1 MNPDKYQQAVID
13 EYARTNRN
21 IFVEAT
27 AGCLGKDVPILMF
40 DGSVKMSQNITVG
53 DVLMG
58 PDSTPRNVISVKT
71 GRSNMY
77 RIVPVKGMEW
87 TCNDSHIMVVHDQ
100 YISRSMRLYNTHH
113 KTDIVDRNIA
123 DILRFRRSDNSIGHL
138 KLVRTG
144 VEFPEVNTGID
155 PYLLGLWLAEGTKGQ
170 NSPTFTIYKEDTDIL
185 EYLRNYPLPT
195 GVSIKEKP
203 DGESCV
209 RVRFLGAVH
218 TFNREFKENC
228 VDDTGMVSIP
238 KKYLINSRKNR
249 LRLLAG
255 LLDGDGYLSKN
266 GFSIST
272 KFEQLG
278 KDIIYLC
285 KSLGF
290 QCKGRWKKSTILSR
304 NFEGYYYRIF
314 IYGHTDQIPNVLK
327 RKHAKERRQIKDVL
341 HTDFSVYDIG
351 VGDWYGFTVD
361 GDNRYLLGDFTI
373 THNSGKTTTLI
384 ELSKRTPPIRDSI
397 FLAFNKSIAQ
407 ELANRLPPDR
417 KAQTLHS
424 CALSALRRAYK
435 IDIDITDSKY
445 FYMALEGLK
454 WPEKQ
459 SVKQRMSVC
468 SKVARLYDLM
478 RVNCI
483 YGGEKE
489 VFSLGLRYGEEVSD
503 EIVDRAIKLHAIATQ
518 AADRYFYSNAGGK
531 LKMDFTDMLTFA
543 IKYVPDRDFKKY
555 SVVMTDEIQD
565 LNPLQYELI
574 KRLKSPNGRL
584 IGVGDQRQS
593 IYSFQGSNLDTL
605 NAIRNAPNTVSLPL
619 SMTYRCA
626 RAIVNKALEVFPN
639 GIEAAPFAKEGEVRE
654 GDVYEAQ
661 EGDFVLCR
669 NNAPLVDAFIGL
681 LKKGRRAQILGKEF
695 GQEVVDMIDS
705 VNEIWDLEKKLQDF
719 ENRLSSK
726 GIANPMKV
734 PAYSELDDRVNVLI
748 SLYLHFGSLEKVRQV
763 VEEVFTDKPD
773 YKQQVTLST
782 IHKSKGL
789 EADRVFFLNSNLI
802 PSKFATSELELYAE
816 DCLKFVAITR
826 AKNSLI
832 YCNIDNTK

>member
-21 IFVEAT
+21 IFVSAT
-27 AGCLGKDVPILMF
+27 AG
-40 DGSVKMSQNITVG
+40 
-53 DVLMG
+53 
-58 PDSTPRNVISVKT
+58 
-71 GRSNMY
+71 
-77 RIVPVKGMEW
+77 
-87 TCNDSHIMVVHDQ
+87 
-100 YISRSMRLYNTHH
+100 
-113 KTDIVDRNIA
+113 A
-123 DILRFRRSDNSIGHL
+123 
-138 KLVRTG
+138 
-144 VEFPEVNTGID
+144 
-155 PYLLGLWLAEGTKGQ
+155 
-170 NSPTFTIYKEDTDIL
+170 
-185 EYLRNYPLPT
+185 
-195 GVSIKEKP
+195 
-203 DGESCV
+203 
-209 RVRFLGAVH
+209 
-218 TFNREFKENC
+218 
-228 VDDTGMVSIP
+228 
-238 KKYLINSRKNR
+238 
-249 LRLLAG
+249 
-255 LLDGDGYLSKN
+255 
-266 GFSIST
+266 
-272 KFEQLG
+272 
-278 KDIIYLC
+278 
-285 KSLGF
+285 
-290 QCKGRWKKSTILSR
+290 
-304 NFEGYYYRIF
+304 
-314 IYGHTDQIPNVLK
+314 
-327 RKHAKERRQIKDVL
+327 
-341 HTDFSVYDIG
+341 
-351 VGDWYGFTVD
+351 
-361 GDNRYLLGDFTI
+361 
-373 THNSGKTTTLI
+373 GKTTLLV
-384 ELSKRTPPIRDSI
+384 ELSRRTPPTRNSI

-518 AADRYFYSNAGGK
+518 AADRFFLTNEGGK

-639 GIEAAPFAKEGEVRE
+639 GIEAAPFAQEGEVRE

-681 LKKGRRAQILGKEF
+681 LKKGKRAQILGKEF
-695 GQEVVDMIDS
+695 GQEVIDLIDS
-705 VNEIWDLEKKLQDF
+705 VSEIWDLEKKLQDF
-719 ENRLSSK
+719 ENRLKGK
-726 GIANPMKV
+726 GIVNPMKV

-748 SLYLHFGSLEKVRQV
+748 SLYLHFGSLEKVRRV

-789 EADRVFFLNSNLI
+789 EANRVFFLNSNLI
-802 PSKFATSELELYAE
+802 PSKYATSELELYAE

>member
-1 MNPDKYQQAVID
+1 MNPDKYQQAIID
-13 EYARTNRN
+13 AYQKTNQN

-27 AGCLGKDVPILMF
+27 AGCLGRDVPVLMF
-40 DGSVKMSQNITVG
+40 DGSIKMSQDITVG
-53 DVLMG
+53 DILMG
-58 PDSTPRNVISVKT
+58 PDSTPRNVLSTKT

-100 YISRSMRLYNTHH
+100 YITRSMRLYNTHH
-113 KTDIVDRNIA
+113 KTDIVDKSIA
-123 DILRFRRSDNSIGHL
+123 DILRFRRNDNSVGHL

-144 VEFPEVNTGID
+144 VEFPEVHTGVD
-155 PYLLGLWLAEGTKGQ
+155 PYLLGLWLSEGTKGE
-170 NSPTFTIYKEDTDIL
+170 NTPTFTIYKEDTDIL
-185 EYLRNYPLPT
+185 DYLRNYPLPT

-203 DGESCV
+203 DGESCI
-209 RVRFLGAVH
+209 RVKFLGAVH
-218 TFNREFKENC
+218 EFNREFRGRC
-228 VDDTGMVSIP
+228 VDDTSMVSIP
-238 KKYLINSRKNR
+238 KNYLINSRKNR

-255 LLDGDGYLSKN
+255 LLDGDGHLSKN

-285 KSLGF
+285 QSLGF

-304 NFEGYYYRIF
+304 NFEGYYYRIS
-314 IYGHTDQIPNVLK
+314 IYGHTDQIPNILK
-327 RKHAKERRQIKDVL
+327 RKHARERRQVKDVL
-341 HTDFSVYDIG
+341 HVGFSVHDIG

-384 ELSKRTPPIRDSI
+384 ELSRRTPPTRNSI

-445 FYMALEGLK
+445 FQMALDELK
-454 WPEKQ
+454 WPEKLP
-459 SVKQRMSVC
+459 VKQKMSQC
-468 SKVARLYDLM
+468 GKVARLYDLM
-478 RVNCI
+478 RVNCL
-483 YGGEKE
+483 YGDEKA
-489 VFSLGLRYGEEVSD
+489 VFELGLRYGEEVSD
-503 EIVDRAIKLHAIATQ
+503 AIVSQAIRLHAVATQ
-518 AADRYFYSNAGGK
+518 FADRFFFGNVGGK

-681 LKKGRRAQILGKEF
+681 LKKGKRAQILGKEF
-695 GQEVVDMIDS
+695 GQEVIDLIDS

-719 ENRLSSK
+719 EGRLRAK
-726 GIANPMKV
+726 GIANPMKI

-748 SLYLHFGSLEKVRQV
+748 SLYLHFGSLDKVRQV
-763 VEEVFTDKPD
+763 IQEVFTDKPD

-789 EADRVFFLNSNLI
+789 EANRVFFLNSNLI

-816 DCLKFVAITR
+816 NCLRFVAITR

-832 YCNIDNTK
+832 YCHL